1 MADNNLESKS
11 KELKSFLKKY
21 DTQSVLGHLSFL
33 MTCITNGVAH
43 DELGKLG
50 SPMRQLY
57 YLAGLMMNEE
67 SDGTNEIQFSEEDWQ
82 YIVEVLTQIENEY
95 FQLFMPE
102 KPEEVTEEWKKKV
115 GVAMPTFLSYFNL
128 GPLNYEEQLIEQI
141 GGTYSVLN
149 DVIFGKTGV
158 TTEEFLQ
165 FYENVDSWCQYNFQ
179 SLGIGSVSY
188 THLTLPTICSV

>member
-1 MADNNLESKS
+1 
-11 KELKSFLKKY
+11 
-21 DTQSVLGHLSFL
+21 
-33 MTCITNGVAH
+33 
-43 DELGKLG
+43 
-50 SPMRQLY
+50 MRQLY
-57 YLAGLMMNEE
+57 YLAGLMMTEE

-115 GVAMPTFLSYFNL
+115 GVAMPTFLSYYNL

-149 DVIFGKTGV
+149 A
-158 TTEEFLQ
+158 
-165 FYENVDSWCQYNFQ
+165 NC
-179 SLGIGSVSY
+179 
-188 THLTLPTICSV
+188 